1 MESSAIVPVRAPP
14 PGIIGGT
21 VSTGPDALVEPLR
34 MIDRWGAS
42 FAAGGAV
49 AADGTVHRHGDTRRA
64 VRVASITKLLTAWAV
79 LVAVEEG
86 AVTLEDPAGPPGAT
100 VRHLLCHAAGLDFDG
115 TTVLAPPGQRR
126 IYSNGGY
133 DVLAGHVTEATG
145 IPFATYLH
153 DAVSAPLGL
162 RATELRGAAGDSLWS
177 DVEDLLV
184 LSGELADARLLHPDT
199 VAEALR
205 PHFPDLAGV
214 VPGWGSFD
222 PCPWGLGPELR
233 GKKSPHWMGST
244 AAPSTFG
251 HFGGSGTML
260 WVDPVARVRCVALCD
275 RPFDEWAVSA
285 WPPFSDAV
293 RAAYR

>member
-1 MESSAIVPVRAPP
+1 MRGVPGGSVNAAPAA
-14 PGIIGGT
+14 G
-21 VSTGPDALVEPLR
+21 VDPLE
-34 MIDRWGAS
+34 MIDSWGAS
-42 FAAGGAV
+42 FAAAGA
-49 AADGTVHRHGDTRRA
+49 AGTDGRVHRHGDTGHT

-86 AVTLEDPAGPPGAT
+86 SVGLEEPAGPPGAT

-133 DVLAGHVTEATG
+133 EVLARHVTSATA

-162 RATELRGAAGDSLWS
+162 RSTELRGDAGDSLWTNV
-177 DVEDLLV
+177 DDLLAF
-184 LSGELADARLLHPDT
+184 SAELVAPRLLHPDT
-199 VAEALR
+199 VADALR
-205 PHFPDLAGV
+205 PQFPDLAGV

-233 GKKSPHWMGST
+233 GGKDPHWTGST

-260 WVDPVARVRCVALCD
+260 WVDPEARVHCVALCD
-275 RPFDEWAVSA
+275 RAFGDWAVAA